1 MDTFSFHIQHCHNCV
16 LSTTLASGSVRAVGG
31 NDRQSLNKAWA
42 ETSQQAP
49 VSPLH
54 RPGPCKHCR
63 LVLSFDLELERRLT
77 LRVMLSCLFLN
88 WMCQFGLL
96 SVAICSFNAVFI
108 WLNGFTIS
116 LSQSVKPVKD
126 FWEVCV
132 FCQFAEPLRWRVN
145 YLCIL
150 LMMHTHRMLGFGSK
164 INVFIGY
171 TCFYRLC
178 KGRRLLKWIWL
189 IRISLS
195 LW

>member
-1 MDTFSFHIQHCHNCV
+1 MRVHKSLLFTDLNVCCGHFFSFHIQHCHNCV

-54 RPGPCKHCR
+54 RPGPCEHCR
-63 LVLSFDLELERRLT
+63 LVLSFDLELERRLM

-132 FCQFAEPLRWRVN
+132 CSAS
-145 YLCIL
+145 L
-150 LMMHTHRMLGFGSK
+150 LNPWGDK
-164 INVFIGY
+164 
-171 TCFYRLC
+171 C
-178 KGRRLLKWIWL
+178 
-189 IRISLS
+189 
-195 LW
+195 